1 LDEQPELV
9 EGLHERL
16 VTRALAERLAEL
28 GDRAIVSSLDDVEA
42 YAVVARHVHALV
54 ARALRDLP
62 AEDRE
67 RAQAEVVNAI
77 LDDLLRRSPRSF
89 DGDRDAV
96 VLPLRRLD
104 EVLGPPNPD
113 GERPRRERPEIP
125 LSSSALLVN
134 ARGEPGV
141 GHEVNR
147 ELASADA
154 VDLLIP
160 FVRWTGVRIV
170 KDHLSGVVRRG
181 GRVRVIASTYLGS
194 TEPKALEAL
203 QELGAQV
210 RVSYDT
216 TSTRLHAKAWLFERR
231 SGFSTALIGSS
242 NLSSTALL
250 DGLEWNVRLSAV
262 ETGAV
267 LDTFRATFEGY
278 WESAHV
284 EEYEPTRF
292 VAAIRREQ
300 PDRVD
305 RIGPFDLVPYPHQTR
320 ILEQLDVER
329 QRHGRWRNLV
339 VAATGTGKTVV
350 AALDYRRLSTE
361 RDGVMSL
368 PFVAHRKE
376 ILEQSR
382 RVFRHALRDGAFGE
396 VYVDGRRPSEWRHV
410 FASVQSL
417 ATLDLANLDATRF
430 DMVIVDEF
438 HHAAA
443 PTYARLLDHLRP
455 KVLLGLTAT
464 PERAD
469 GRGVTEWFGGRFAAE
484 VRLWDAIEDGQLV
497 PFQYFGVHDDVDLS
511 ALDWKRGGYDVAA
524 LEGLYT
530 GNDARLAKVLQTVG
544 AIVADPSRMRAL
556 GFCVSVAHAQYMA
569 ERFSRAGIPSV
580 AVSAST
586 GSEDR
591 AAALRMLRAGEIA
604 CVFAVDLFNEGIDVP
619 AIDTVLFLR
628 PTESATVFLQQLGRG
643 LRHDDGKACLTV
655 LDFIGQQHRRFRFD
669 RRMRAL
675 LGGGTRR
682 DITRAVADGFPY
694 LPSGCHIQLDRVAQE
709 VVLDNLRSAVGG
721 RWAELVQELRD
732 LGDVPLADY
741 LRRTEREVDEIYR
754 PDGRGWSA
762 LRRDAG
768 LPVAAPGEHDR
779 PLGRAIGRLVHIDDP
794 ERVDAYRRLLG
805 CDTPPDT
812 DELGKRERRLL
823 TMLHFD
829 LWGSTEKGLTLD
841 AGLARLWANPAR
853 RDELAELIEV
863 LDGRADVVPRAL
875 RIPQPIPLAVHCRYT
890 RDEALAAI
898 GASTAD
904 APRPLREGVLWDE
917 ASRCDLFFVTINKSE
932 RHYSPTTMYRDHAIS
947 RTLFHWESQSTT
959 TERSATGQRYLTH
972 AERGTH
978 ILLFARENRGHRA
991 YTLLGTAR
999 YVSHTGER
1007 PIAITWRLDDPMPE
1021 SVYAMARV
1029 AAA

>member
-1 LDEQPELV
+1 M
-9 EGLHERL
+9 
-16 VTRALAERLAEL
+16 TRALAERLAGL
-28 GDRAIVSSLDDVEA
+28 GDA
-42 YAVVARHVHALV
+42 AVVSDAEPAEVHSALARHV
-54 ARALRDLP
+54 RAVVERVLRDVP
-62 AEDRE
+62 EDG
-67 RAQAEVVNAI
+67 RAQVQADMVNAI
-77 LDDLLRRSPRSF
+77 LEDLRERSPKSF
-89 DGDRDAV
+89 DGDGDAV
-96 VLPLRRLD
+96 VLPLSRLD
-104 EVLGPPNPD
+104 EVLGPRSPD
-113 GERPRRERPEIP
+113 GTRPRRERPEIP

-141 GHEVNR
+141 GHELNR

-170 KDHLSGVVRRG
+170 KDHLSDVVRRG

-194 TEPKALEAL
+194 SEPKALEAL

-278 WESAHV
+278 WESEHV

-292 VAAIRREQ
+292 AAAIQREQ
-300 PDRVD
+300 PDTTD
-305 RIGPFDLVPYPHQTR
+305 RIGPFDLVPYPHQAR

-329 QRHGRWRNLV
+329 HRHGRWRNLV

-350 AALDYRRLSTE
+350 AALDYRRLSAE
-361 RDGVMSL
+361 RGGDMSL
-368 PFVAHRKE
+368 LFVAHRKE

-382 RVFRHALRDGAFGE
+382 RVFRHALRNGAFGE
-396 VYVDGRRPSEWRHV
+396 VYVDGRRPNEWRHV

-417 ATLDLANLDATRF
+417 ATLDLADLDATRF

-443 PTYARLLDHLRP
+443 PTYTRLLDHLRP
-455 KVLLGLTAT
+455 EVLLGLTAT

-469 GRGVTEWFGGRFAAE
+469 GRSVTEWFDDRFAAE

-511 ALDWKRGGYDVAA
+511 ALDWKRGGYDVAG
-524 LEGLYT
+524 LDNLYT
-530 GNDARLAKVLQTVG
+530 GNDARLAKVLRSVDE
-544 AIVADPSRMRAL
+544 IVADPMRMRAL
-556 GFCVSVAHAQYMA
+556 GFCVSVAHAHYMA
-569 ERFSRAGIPSV
+569 EGFLRAGIPSV
-580 AVSAST
+580 AVSAET
-586 GSEDR
+586 GGEDR
-591 AAALRMLRAGEIA
+591 AAALRRLTSGEIA
-604 CVFAVDLFNEGIDVP
+604 CVFAVDLFNEGVDVP

-643 LRHDDGKACLTV
+643 LRQTDNKPCLTV
-655 LDFIGQQHRRFRFD
+655 LDFIGQQNRRFRFD

-675 LGGGTRR
+675 LGGGTRG

-709 VVLDNLRSAVGG
+709 VVLDNLRTAVGG
-721 RWAELVQELRD
+721 RWAELVQELRE
-732 LGDVPLADY
+732 LGDVSLAEY
-741 LRRTEREVDEIYR
+741 LRRAEREPEELYR
-754 PDGRGWSA
+754 SDRGWSA

-768 LPVAAPGEHDR
+768 LPVAAPGDHDTALAR
-779 PLGRAIGRLVHIDDP
+779 ALGRLLHIDDR
-794 ERVDAYRRLLG
+794 ERVEAVQRLL
-805 CDTPPDT
+805 DSEIPPDT
-812 DELGKRERRLL
+812 DELGERERRLL

-829 LWGSTEKGLTLD
+829 LWGSTEKDLTLD

-853 RDELAELIEV
+853 RDELGELIEV
-863 LDGRADVVPRAL
+863 LDERADVVPRAL
-875 RIPQPIPLAVHCRYT
+875 RIPQPIPLSVHSRYT

-898 GASTAD
+898 GASRAD
-904 APRPLREGVLWDE
+904 KPRPLREGVLWDE
-917 ASRCDLFFVTINKSE
+917 ASGCDLFFVTINKSE

-959 TERSATGQRYLTH
+959 TERSSTGQRYLTH

-991 YTLLGTAR
+991 YTFLGTAQ

-1021 SVYAMARV
+1021 AAYAMARV
-1029 AAA
+1029 AAG